1 MIAFGLLQFSRVQT
15 GFVQVFLFVFVI
27 AMIWNVVDLLV
38 MDWLII
44 CKITPNWVVL
54 EGTEGCK
61 GYKDYF
67 YHFKGF
73 LIGCV
78 YSAIM
83 SVIIAGIDYFVLRFL
98 IWRS

>member
-1 MIAFGLLQFSRVQT
+1 MLKAKVIGIGQCGNKAVIDLIENGIIGPNDVLLMNTTLKDIPEKYRE
-15 GFVQVFLFVFVI
+15 L
-27 AMIWNVVDLLV
+27 AM
-38 MDWLII
+38 LI
-44 CKITPNWVVL
+44 

-61 GYKDYF
+61 GYKDYM

-83 SVIIAGIDYFVLRFL
+83 ALIISGIDYLILRF
-98 IWRS
+98 IVW

>member
-1 MIAFGLLQFSRVQT
+1 MKKLIGLNKEEVTAISRQIADAFYDYKYNAEDLGLVKY
-15 GFVQVFLFVFVI
+15 
-27 AMIWNVVDLLV
+27 
-38 MDWLII
+38 I
-44 CKITPNWVVL
+44 CKLTAKWVVI

-61 GYKDYF
+61 GYKDYM

-83 SVIIAGIDYFVLRFL
+83 AIIISGIDYLILRF
-98 IWRS
+98 IVW